1 MSKEQNFTAEDNWF
15 KGERKQAVFDIVD
28 EAEAAQTM
36 TGWTLSFGMYRAGAT
51 GNAITPKTTASGIA
65 ISNGDGTDDRA
76 TVTVDAADTASLLAG
91 TYYYE
96 LERTD
101 SGAEQKLA
109 FGTIIL
115 RNVRQ

>member
-15 KGERKQAVFDIVD
+15 KGERKQLVFDIVD
-28 EAEAAQTM
+28 ESEAAQTM
-36 TGWTLSFGMYRAGAT
+36 TGWTLAFNMYRAGTSGA
-51 GNAITPKTTASGIA
+51 AVVSKTTASGIG
-65 ISNGDGTDDRA
+65 ISNGAGTNDRA
-76 TVTVDAADTASLLAG
+76 TVTVPASDTASLLAG
-91 TYYYE
+91 VYYYE